1 MDIDFSVHS
10 GPNTEL
16 GMGEAQWGSK
26 PDTASAPSLSPRSKQ
41 KSDRKSPLETS
52 LVVQWLNPHSQSRGP
67 TFNLWLG
74 NQVARA
80 TTKDPT
86 CCN

>member
-26 PDTASAPSLSPRSKQ
+26 PDTASAPSLSQ
-41 KSDRKSPLETS
+41 E
-52 LVVQWLNPHSQSRGP
+52 
-67 TFNLWLG
+67 
-74 NQVARA
+74 
-80 TTKDPT
+80 
-86 CCN
+86 